1 MLTEKYVSFSTTLP
15 SEIVMGLGE
24 RWMNL
29 DLEVDKTYTIW
40 NKDYPADVHHKTINN
55 TYGYHPVYFAR
66 EKSNKWFGVLL
77 RSSMGMDVV
86 YHTLDTGKR

>member
-29 DLEVDKTYTIW
+29 DLEVDKVIYLNSI
-40 NKDYPADVHHKTINN
+40 
-55 TYGYHPVYFAR
+55 F
-66 EKSNKWFGVLL
+66 
-77 RSSMGMDVV
+77 
-86 YHTLDTGKR
+86 LDLHYME